1 MSIFRA
7 SIILVTMLLSVA
19 AMPAVETVGSRYR
32 LRIMPSVWAAQPRG
46 RVGWIDGDSSSL
58 AREQM
63 ETLKNMDL
71 DDVAYAP
78 ALEIGISLPFL
89 FDIHAGVFLY
99 GADSNF
105 TVSNSNPLRWADFSF
120 AESED
125 ERVKAEVEFMS
136 VYAEAAARLIDFPVG
151 AVSVGLAL
159 HGMVSDVTLD
169 GESGN
174 RGNLKEF
181 AFVPALSARAFI
193 NPPLLWQWT
202 LEAKLQWMQID
213 IFDVKANML
222 DASAQVTWRPIDNL
236 GIMAGY
242 RIVDYDLDHKLSG
255 SRAQVDITLSGP
267 YLGAVIQF

>member
-1 MSIFRA
+1 MNIKHLFVIVVLGA
-7 SIILVTMLLSVA
+7 MLMPVVSLS
-19 AMPAVETVGSRYR
+19 AVENVGSRYR
-32 LRIMPSVWAAQPRG
+32 LRLMPSVWAAQPRG
-46 RVGWIDGDSSSL
+46 RVGWIDGNTESL
-58 AREQM
+58 ALEEM
-63 ETLKNMDL
+63 ESLKNMDL

-78 ALEIGISLPFL
+78 ALDIGISLPFL

-99 GADSNF
+99 GADSDFRLNEALDWGSARF
-105 TVSNSNPLRWADFSF
+105 DAGDDVSAD
-120 AESED
+120 
-125 ERVKAEVEFMS
+125 VEFMS
-136 VYAEAAARLIDFPVG
+136 IYAEAAARVVDFPVG

-159 HGMVSDVTLD
+159 HGMISDVTLERD
-169 GESGN
+169 SAN
-174 RGNLKEF
+174 RGNLNEF

-202 LEAKLQWMQID
+202 IEAKLQWMQID

-222 DASAQVTWRPIDNL
+222 DAGAQITWRPIENL
-236 GIMAGY
+236 GVMAGY

>member
-1 MSIFRA
+1 MSLKHL
-7 SIILVTMLLSVA
+7 SLVVILVVMMLPVASLS
-19 AMPAVETVGSRYR
+19 AVENVGSRYR

-58 AREQM
+58 AREEM
-63 ETLKNMDL
+63 ESLKNMDL

-78 ALEIGISLPFL
+78 ALDIGISLPFL

-99 GADSNF
+99 GADS
-105 TVSNSNPLRWADFSF
+105 DFSL
-120 AESED
+120 SD
-125 ERVKAEVEFMS
+125 SLDWGKASFDAGDDLKADVEFMS
-136 VYAEAAARLIDFPVG
+136 IYVEAAARLVDFPVG

-159 HGMVSDVTLD
+159 HGMISDVTLERD
-169 GESGN
+169 SDN
-174 RGNLKEF
+174 RGSLSEF

-222 DASAQVTWRPIDNL
+222 DASAQVTWRPIENL